1 MQIAATASVGAVG
14 DDPILFR
21 GAFEQTIPQMAKL
34 GYKAA
39 ELHIYDSDQIDR
51 ENVYKLL
58 DENHVTLTSI
68 GTGSAYEQDGICL
81 GSCDPEKRRLAI
93 KRLEGHMKTAYGSN
107 LSMAQ
112 MAQRCPDAIYVGT
125 AEIKD
130 YQLLFK
136 GSQSG
141 SYLTV
146 EPKKGSTVPVLV
158 WRISERDEHYLDRYE
173 GYPSFYYKK
182 TMEVE
187 VLFLKISVNRHGKR
201 ERTGK
206 RFMRENQY

>member
-1 MQIAATASVGAVG
+1 MNKYY
-14 DDPILFR
+14 L
-21 GAFEQTIPQMAKL
+21 
-34 GYKAA
+34 
-39 ELHIYDSDQIDR
+39 
-51 ENVYKLL
+51 
-58 DENHVTLTSI
+58 
-68 GTGSAYEQDGICL
+68 
-81 GSCDPEKRRLAI
+81 
-93 KRLEGHMKTAYGSN
+93 AYGSN

-112 MAQRCPDAIYVGT
+112 MAQRCPDAVYVGT
-125 AEIKD
+125 AELKD

-146 EPKKGSTVPVLV
+146 EPKKGSMVPVLV

-187 VLFLKISVNRHGKR
+187 VQSFIGEKTDDVTEAIIYIMHEDRPIGIPSNFYMRTCLEGYDTFCFDKNILVDAYSKCR
-201 ERTGK
+201 EVCGY
-206 RFMRENQY
+206 EG

>member
-1 MQIAATASVGAVG
+1 MNKYY
-14 DDPILFR
+14 L
-21 GAFEQTIPQMAKL
+21 
-34 GYKAA
+34 
-39 ELHIYDSDQIDR
+39 
-51 ENVYKLL
+51 
-58 DENHVTLTSI
+58 
-68 GTGSAYEQDGICL
+68 
-81 GSCDPEKRRLAI
+81 
-93 KRLEGHMKTAYGSN
+93 AYGSN

-112 MAQRCPDAIYVGT
+112 MAQRCPDAVYVGT
-125 AEIKD
+125 AELKD

-146 EPKKGSTVPVLV
+146 EPKKGSMVPVLV

-187 VLFLKISVNRHGKR
+187 VQSFIGEKTDDVTEAIIYIMHEDRPIGIPSNFYMRTCLEGYDTFCFDKNILVDAYDKCR
-201 ERTGK
+201 EVCGY
-206 RFMRENQY
+206 EG

>member
-1 MQIAATASVGAVG
+1 MNKYY
-14 DDPILFR
+14 L
-21 GAFEQTIPQMAKL
+21 
-34 GYKAA
+34 
-39 ELHIYDSDQIDR
+39 
-51 ENVYKLL
+51 
-58 DENHVTLTSI
+58 
-68 GTGSAYEQDGICL
+68 
-81 GSCDPEKRRLAI
+81 
-93 KRLEGHMKTAYGSN
+93 AYGSN

-112 MAQRCPDAIYVGT
+112 MAQRCPDAVYVGT
-125 AEIKD
+125 AELKD

-182 TMEVE
+182 TMRVE
-187 VLFLKISVNRHGKR
+187 IQPFIGEKVNGGTEAIIYIMHEDRPLGCPTKHYYDVCLEGYCRFGFKQTVLEQALYDSVGKR
-201 ERTGK
+201 VGQHLLKEVGYYY
-206 RFMRENQY
+206 E

>member
-1 MQIAATASVGAVG
+1 MKDSALRPTDRFGGLKVVEG
-14 DDPILFR
+14 
-21 GAFEQTIPQMAKL
+21 
-34 GYKAA
+34 KALRK
-39 ELHIYDSDQIDR
+39 EWTNMDKYYL
-51 ENVYKLL
+51 
-58 DENHVTLTSI
+58 
-68 GTGSAYEQDGICL
+68 
-81 GSCDPEKRRLAI
+81 
-93 KRLEGHMKTAYGSN
+93 AYGSN

-125 AEIKD
+125 AELED

-146 EPKKGSTVPVLV
+146 ESKKGSTVPVLV

-187 VLFLKISVNRHGKR
+187 VQSFIGEKTDGITEAIIYIMHEDRPLGCPTKHYYDVCLEGYKRFHFDEAILEKAFTDSVGKR
-201 ERTGK
+201 LGK
-206 RFMRENQY
+206 HLLKEVGYFD

>member
-1 MQIAATASVGAVG
+1 MNKYY
-14 DDPILFR
+14 L
-21 GAFEQTIPQMAKL
+21 
-34 GYKAA
+34 
-39 ELHIYDSDQIDR
+39 
-51 ENVYKLL
+51 
-58 DENHVTLTSI
+58 
-68 GTGSAYEQDGICL
+68 
-81 GSCDPEKRRLAI
+81 
-93 KRLEGHMKTAYGSN
+93 AYGSN

-112 MAQRCPDAIYVGT
+112 MAQRCPDAVYVGT
-125 AEIKD
+125 AELKD

-146 EPKKGSTVPVLV
+146 EPKKGSMVPVLV

-187 VLFLKISVNRHGKR
+187 VQSFIGEKTDDVTEAIIYIMHEDHKLGTPSRSYMKTCAFGYRDFGFDPKALKIAYDYSVG
-201 ERTGK
+201 EVDS
-206 RFMRENQY
+206 

>member
-1 MQIAATASVGAVG
+1 MNKYY
-14 DDPILFR
+14 L
-21 GAFEQTIPQMAKL
+21 
-34 GYKAA
+34 
-39 ELHIYDSDQIDR
+39 
-51 ENVYKLL
+51 
-58 DENHVTLTSI
+58 
-68 GTGSAYEQDGICL
+68 
-81 GSCDPEKRRLAI
+81 
-93 KRLEGHMKTAYGSN
+93 AYGSN

-112 MAQRCPDAIYVGT
+112 MAQRCPDAVYVGT
-125 AEIKD
+125 AELKD

-146 EPKKGSTVPVLV
+146 EPKKGSMVPVLV

-187 VLFLKISVNRHGKR
+187 VQSFIGEKTDDVTEAIIYIMHEDRPVGVPSNFYMRTCLEGYDTFRFDKNVLVDAYDKCR
-201 ERTGK
+201 EVCGYER
-206 RFMRENQY
+206 

>member
-1 MQIAATASVGAVG
+1 M
-14 DDPILFR
+14 DKYYL
-21 GAFEQTIPQMAKL
+21 
-34 GYKAA
+34 
-39 ELHIYDSDQIDR
+39 
-51 ENVYKLL
+51 
-58 DENHVTLTSI
+58 
-68 GTGSAYEQDGICL
+68 
-81 GSCDPEKRRLAI
+81 
-93 KRLEGHMKTAYGSN
+93 AYGSN

-125 AEIKD
+125 AELKD

-158 WRISERDEHYLDRYE
+158 WRISERDEHYLDCYE

-187 VLFLKISVNRHGKR
+187 VKSFIGEKNEWYNRSNYLH
-201 ERTGK
+201 
-206 RFMRENQY
+206 YA

>member
-1 MQIAATASVGAVG
+1 M
-14 DDPILFR
+14 
-21 GAFEQTIPQMAKL
+21 K
-34 GYKAA
+34 
-39 ELHIYDSDQIDR
+39 DSALRPTDR
-51 ENVYKLL
+51 FGGLKVVEGK
-58 DENHVTLTSI
+58 TLRKGWTNMNK
-68 GTGSAYEQDGICL
+68 YYL
-81 GSCDPEKRRLAI
+81 
-93 KRLEGHMKTAYGSN
+93 AYGSN

-112 MAQRCPDAIYVGT
+112 MAQRCPNAIYVGT
-125 AEIKD
+125 AELKD

-187 VLFLKISVNRHGKR
+187 VQSFIGEKVNGGTEAIIYIMHEDRPIGCPTKHYYDICLEGYCRFGFQQRVLEQALYDSVGKR
-201 ERTGK
+201 VGK
-206 RFMRENQY
+206 HLLKEVGYYYG

>member
-1 MQIAATASVGAVG
+1 MNKYY
-14 DDPILFR
+14 L
-21 GAFEQTIPQMAKL
+21 
-34 GYKAA
+34 
-39 ELHIYDSDQIDR
+39 
-51 ENVYKLL
+51 
-58 DENHVTLTSI
+58 
-68 GTGSAYEQDGICL
+68 
-81 GSCDPEKRRLAI
+81 
-93 KRLEGHMKTAYGSN
+93 AYGSN

-112 MAQRCPDAIYVGT
+112 MAQRCPDAVYVGT
-125 AEIKD
+125 AELKD

-146 EPKKGSTVPVLV
+146 EPKKGSMVPVLV

-187 VLFLKISVNRHGKR
+187 VQSFIGEKTDDVKTNNKRGIGNRGKTKIVVKEHFSEKGKTM
-201 ERTGK
+201 EELLTDVMLEK
-206 RFMRENQY
+206 AKQTIA